1 MRIKKSTVCAIEV
14 GPGDFISDVTVMND
28 HGFSEKQCGCL
39 MNDQGIPHFVCTD
52 LVINGGKVS
61 GIKVKQGGKVH
72 AFEGEIENIDIWQ
85 NGELFVKNASV
96 KGIRESGGSVF
107 PMDADCEP
115 KLEFCFDGYVAIL
128 DGKSTLHE
136 GTCIHN
142 TSILKGSN
150 CFIYGGTLEKSNVL
164 DGSIVTLH
172 GGSIENCEVLG
183 EVRVYKGVVE
193 NTLIKRGKLIIYD
206 GDTIAFK
213 NVIVSNKVTI
223 YRKAYNGSKLPSL
236 EGIDIKTG
244 TKIINEIDEGS
255 DNGIFTETII
265 WDGKSDK

>member
-1 MRIKKSTVCAIEV
+1 MRIKKSTMCSIEV
-14 GPGDFISDVTVMND
+14 GPGDFISDVSVMND

-39 MNDQGIPHFVCTD
+39 VNDQGIPHFVCTD

-96 KGIRESGGSVF
+96 KGIHESGGSVF

-136 GTCIHN
+136 GTRIHDTN
-142 TSILKGSN
+142 VLKGAN
-150 CFIYGGTLEKSNVL
+150 CLIYGGTLEKSKVL
-164 DGSIVTLH
+164 DGSVVTLRD
-172 GGSIENCEVLG
+172 GFIKDCEVFGNL
-183 EVRVYKGVVE
+183 RVYKGVVE
-193 NTLIKRGKLIIYD
+193 NTLIKYGKLIIYD
-206 GDTIAFK
+206 GDTITFK
-213 NVIVSNKVTI
+213 NVKVSNDVTI
-223 YRKAYNGSKLPSL
+223 YRKAYTSRKLPSL
-236 EGIDIKTG
+236 EGIDIRKG
-244 TKIINEIDEGS
+244 TKIIDEIDDGS
-255 DNGIFTETII
+255 GNGIFKGTMI
-265 WDGKSDK
+265 WDGKSNK